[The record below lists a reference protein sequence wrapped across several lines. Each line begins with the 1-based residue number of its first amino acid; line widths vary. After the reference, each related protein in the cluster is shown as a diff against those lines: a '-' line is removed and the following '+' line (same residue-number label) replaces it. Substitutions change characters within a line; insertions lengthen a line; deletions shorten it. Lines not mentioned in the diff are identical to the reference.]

1 MIIFPSKV
9 NTVAMAPFRHRQ
21 LFFARSENR
30 DNSDHGDA
38 EEIVDAL
45 PIGGRDSDF
54 YDQRYAQS
62 PTAEPLSESMVRLV
76 RSQLATLFYERMA
89 FGIISTMK
97 FRVEWNAYGSLRSF
111 KQPRLPPK
119 IFIPRCPHI
128 RNHLLEYADVHVA
141 VYFDWLDESFL
152 FPRNGFETRKLGRYT
167 WRKWFHWHDG
177 RPPFLG
183 YQKFAKPIGLRGSEP
198 RDIQNVR
205 EFHRS
210 LCDAVS
216 TGLSQQELPKPSP
229 STHRSS
235 QTRSQPTNPKS
246 SRLTNLRT
254 YQDRGREMAHLFRA
268 IVIIVDDQ
276 VMQYKE
282 PEICRPV
289 LDPLGLPHN
298 EKERDWTVSQYSVLL
313 CRTGDEEHLSS
324 PISFQSLYDSGKA
337 LPVNR
342 PDYDDDGISVV
353 RVKIDTALEFLLDL
367 IHRERETMPSIGLAA
382 EMENRQHLEACEKW
396 VDGVM
401 EHAGR
406 VGIDTNGFTW
416 EAVRRAKA
424 ALNGEAFDEYQTDP
438 LWNHLGTTLLPVAW
452 VDPPDELERA

>member
-1 MIIFPSKV
+1 
-9 NTVAMAPFRHRQ
+9 MAPFRHRQ

-97 FRVEWNAYGSLRSF
+97 FRVEWNA
-111 KQPRLPPK
+111 
-119 IFIPRCPHI
+119 
-128 RNHLLEYADVHVA
+128 
-141 VYFDWLDESFL
+141 
-152 FPRNGFETRKLGRYT
+152 
-167 WRKWFHWHDG
+167 
-177 RPPFLG
+177 
-183 YQKFAKPIGLRGSEP
+183 
-198 RDIQNVR
+198 
-205 EFHRS
+205 
-210 LCDAVS
+210 
-216 TGLSQQELPKPSP
+216 
-229 STHRSS
+229 
-235 QTRSQPTNPKS
+235 
-246 SRLTNLRT
+246 
-254 YQDRGREMAHLFRA
+254 
-268 IVIIVDDQ
+268 
-276 VMQYKE
+276 
-282 PEICRPV
+282 
-289 LDPLGLPHN
+289 
-298 EKERDWTVSQYSVLL
+298 
-313 CRTGDEEHLSS
+313 TGDEEHLSS

-406 VGIDTNGFTW
+406 VGIDRNGFTW